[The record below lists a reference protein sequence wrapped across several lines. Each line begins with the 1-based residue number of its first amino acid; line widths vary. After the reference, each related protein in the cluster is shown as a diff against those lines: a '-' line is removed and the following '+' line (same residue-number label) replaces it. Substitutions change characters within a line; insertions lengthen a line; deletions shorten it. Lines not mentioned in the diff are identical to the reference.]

1 LQFLDTGRQLPR
13 LVLVGAQALAEATQ
27 LIPAL
32 PLGPDEALLGLDA
45 QLLLGVLAL
54 LHAAQLRLAL
64 LRRGLLGLDEPGHPA
79 VVLLGLSQ
87 PLLKAR
93 DVSLERLDG
102 RFGGLGP
109 ARQGGLA
116 ALGGPARATFGQEVA
131 FASPAAALADPR
143 CLAFLDHRSA
153 VQVRGPSGRPGGSD
167 GALWCPSMSPAES
180 WDPDR
185 RDWRLTADIP
195 QAPSHGFLAG
205 LVEHVRDPAV
215 MSELKSAV
223 AENAVITHDGN
234 RLFAYAAGRAE
245 IERARHAI
253 QAVLDR
259 DGIQAKLKLNQ
270 WQEDLDE
277 WVDPDDDSPE
287 RLAERAAAT
296 ATGTRMLVT
305 SAGKWV
311 REELELSMKTW
322 AEELGISCEIIE
334 QHPHLLD
341 DQLAFTITGPTRKL
355 DEFET
360 GLRAEELAT
369 IRTERQVMISPL

>member
-1 LQFLDTGRQLPR
+1 
-13 LVLVGAQALAEATQ
+13 
-27 LIPAL
+27 
-32 PLGPDEALLGLDA
+32 
-45 QLLLGVLAL
+45 
-54 LHAAQLRLAL
+54 
-64 LRRGLLGLDEPGHPA
+64 
-79 VVLLGLSQ
+79 
-87 PLLKAR
+87 
-93 DVSLERLDG
+93 
-102 RFGGLGP
+102 
-109 ARQGGLA
+109 
-116 ALGGPARATFGQEVA
+116 
-131 FASPAAALADPR
+131 
-143 CLAFLDHRSA
+143 
-153 VQVRGPSGRPGGSD
+153 
-167 GALWCPSMSPAES
+167 MSPAES

-355 DEFET
+355 DEFEA